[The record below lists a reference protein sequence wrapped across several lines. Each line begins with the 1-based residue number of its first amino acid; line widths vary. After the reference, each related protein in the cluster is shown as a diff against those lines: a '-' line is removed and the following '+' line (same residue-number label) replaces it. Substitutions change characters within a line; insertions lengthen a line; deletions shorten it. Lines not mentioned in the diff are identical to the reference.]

1 MSTPS
6 QPGLHPFLTVEQVAR
21 TLVVSR
27 RTVRRLIALGELRAI
42 RTGRPPRGHW
52 RISAS
57 ALQELVTRGPLRAG
71 NEHAKGQDRRP

>member
-1 MSTPS
+1 MSVASAAGSPA
-6 QPGLHPFLTVEQVAR
+6 FLTVEQVAR

-71 NEHAKGQDRRP
+71 NAHAKGQEHRP